1 MDVSARPDAATK
13 SGARPI
19 VILVVAA
26 VFVAVLFDC
35 LRIQTEMSRQ
45 RDEIARRAIDLGQA
59 LAASITPLLGTDAS
73 ETLKEVV
80 QAFGSREGLT
90 GLAVYNEAGAPL
102 AMTAGVAE
110 FGEPL
115 TRVADAIRTS
125 KPLQEWTF
133 GTRLVH
139 SYTLPLVRQNM
150 VAGVMVL
157 FHDASDLEGWSLGF
171 WELDAMRVLLE
182 VMLVAGLALVVV
194 RRSVDAPVKSTAEW
208 IRRFRTGDVVDL
220 VRLPTSRVFEPLVE
234 EVMHLTKSVVAARKA
249 AEEEARLRDLAEA
262 IWTPERLKEHMRVRL
277 QARSLVVVSNREPYI
292 HVKKGRDIRCIVPPS
307 GVVTA
312 TEPVL
317 RACGGTWIAFG
328 GGDADRETSD
338 ADGRLKVP
346 PDDPRYT
353 LRRVWLTAE
362 EENGHYYGFSNEGL
376 WPLCHIAHTRP
387 SFEIED
393 WEQYQAVNAKF
404 ASATVEE
411 LEGVLNPYVL
421 VHDYHFA
428 LVPQLIKAKR
438 PDARVAIFW
447 HIPWP
452 NPEAFSICP
461 WQKELLKGLLGADLV
476 GFHIQFHCNNFL
488 ETVDRALESRI
499 DRETFAIN
507 RMGHTTWVKPFP
519 ISVAFPTATSEPT
532 LTGPVDTERLKA
544 ELFRRLRVRATH
556 LGVGVDRLD
565 YTKGLMERFRSLERF
580 LDNYP
585 SYRGKLTFVEL
596 GAPSRTRIQEYRDL
610 ASALEAEA
618 ERINR
623 RFSDGDW
630 RPLVL
635 LQGQHTHDD
644 IRPFYQAADFC
655 LVTSLHDGM
664 NLVAKEYVAARDDE
678 RGALIL
684 SCFTGAARELEQAL
698 IVNPYDLEQVS
709 EAIHTA
715 LEMSPMESRTR
726 MVGMR
731 QQIKEANV
739 YRWAGSVFSELC
751 QIGANRA
758 TR

>member
-1 MDVSARPDAATK
+1 MDATPDSAVK

-26 VFVAVLFDC
+26 IFVAVLFDC

-45 RDEIARRAIDLGQA
+45 RDQIARRAIDLGQA
-59 LAASITPLLGTDAS
+59 LAASITPLLDTDAS
-73 ETLKEVV
+73 DTLQEVV
-80 QAFGSREGLT
+80 QAFGSREHLT

-102 AMTAGVAE
+102 AMTAGVME
-110 FGEPL
+110 LGEPL
-115 TRVADAIRTS
+115 TRVADAIRTT
-125 KPLQEWTF
+125 KPLQEWIF

-182 VMLVAGLALVVV
+182 IMLVAGLALVVV
-194 RRSVDAPVKSTAEW
+194 RRNVDAPVKNTAEW
-208 IRRFRTGDVVDL
+208 IRRFRTGDVADL

-234 EVMHLTKSVVAARKA
+234 EVMHLSKSVVAARAA

-262 IWTPERLKEHMRVRL
+262 IWTPERLKEHLRVRL

-292 HVKKGRDIRCIVPPS
+292 HVKKGREIRCIVPPS

-404 ASATVEE
+404 AAATVEE

-519 ISVAFPTATSEPT
+519 ISVAFPAPAQEMPVA
-532 LTGPVDTERLKA
+532 GPVDTEQLKA

-580 LDNYP
+580 LDRYP

-610 ASALEAEA
+610 AGALDAEA

-623 RFSDGDW
+623 RFSDGEW

-635 LQGQHTHDD
+635 LQGQHTHED

-709 EAIHTA
+709 EAIHSA

-731 QQIKEANV
+731 RQIKEANI